1 VAVRNAVIL
10 LALVLSSCGPLSLAG
25 GLLGGGPK
33 VAANVQAAKTATQTV
48 GQTTVTQPRLDHVQ
62 AAKVEQNASKTGAVQ
77 ADTVQTVVVRE
88 APKTPLWYWLLLCA
102 AILLDSPLRWPA
114 EIMSAIRRK

>member
-1 VAVRNAVIL
+1 MRNATFLLVFL
-10 LALVLSSCGPLSLAG
+10 LASCGPLSIAG

-33 VAANVQAAKTATQTV
+33 VAADIQAGKTNTQTL
-48 GQTTVTQPRLDHVQ
+48 GTTQVTQPRLDHVQ
-62 AAKVEQNASKTGAVQ
+62 ASKVEQNAAKTGAVQ
-77 ADTVQTVVVRE
+77 ADNVQTVIVHE

-114 EIMSAIRRK
+114 EIMDAFRKQN